1 MPSWKNYLIS
11 YSSSYKFKLMT
22 NSKVGKL
29 KRPVSGITVD
39 DKMLEFFIENI
50 MRNFDRWQEILFAL
64 GWFAFGW
71 KKQMHSTQ
79 DSLAI

>member
-1 MPSWKNYLIS
+1 
-11 YSSSYKFKLMT
+11 MT

-64 GWFAFGW
+64 GWFAFG
-71 KKQMHSTQ
+71 
-79 DSLAI
+79 

>member
-1 MPSWKNYLIS
+1 
-11 YSSSYKFKLMT
+11 MT

-50 MRNFDRWQEILFAL
+50 MRNFDRWQEILFVL
-64 GWFAFGW
+64 GWFAFG
-71 KKQMHSTQ
+71 
-79 DSLAI
+79 